1 MQPIKRTIHEKRR
14 RIKLADL
21 RKQAELLGVVIVA
34 VRDDY
39 GWGYWLENTGWDDD
53 NFCSS
58 HSEIQS
64 KLNKLAK

>member
-1 MQPIKRTIHEKRR
+1 MQPIKLIIQEERR

-21 RKQAELLGVVIVA
+21 RKQAESFGVEIIA